1 MITKKTKKSNQKIKV
16 NFPTSTRQSDI
27 WNIMEKNKKITSNMR
42 NWKKRYQETAAG
54 RTSKI
59 QDLMMTRNT
68 QSAKLKGN
76 LTENHHLYNP
86 ESLTM
91 TFAPAQNIAET
102 LLTLGHALEDIKYQH
117 IDISS
122 SYPKHLK
129 ELVKRFATKP
139 SKEPMKVQT
148 HKQTK
153 ASGICHQCSKHG
165 TCKFGS
171 RCRYKHVSR
180 PRLNKGIC
188 HQFVK
193 KWFI

>member
-1 MITKKTKKSNQKIKV
+1 
-16 NFPTSTRQSDI
+16 
-27 WNIMEKNKKITSNMR
+27 
-42 NWKKRYQETAAG
+42 
-54 RTSKI
+54 
-59 QDLMMTRNT
+59 
-68 QSAKLKGN
+68 
-76 LTENHHLYNP
+76 
-86 ESLTM
+86 M

-129 ELVKRFATKP
+129 ELVKRFAIKP

-193 KWFI
+193 NGSSRFGSNCRFNHVHVNQDSQVSYANQNAPKPSLNNRDE